1 MSLDTS
7 KSIGVPGPADS
18 DRRAFLARLRMLHD
32 ALDFVAAF
40 AALKG
45 LSERDLLRLQL
56 VIEELFTNTI
66 MHGYGKECDEPIEI
80 ALGAA
85 PGQVT
90 VQYEDA
96 AGPYDPARALAASH
110 EHLSEPLEQR
120 PIGHL
125 GVHLVATIVD
135 DMRYSRIGGRNQL
148 QILMRVAG

>member
-1 MSLDTS
+1 MSL
-7 KSIGVPGPADS
+7 PEPPDS
-18 DRRAFLARLRMLHD
+18 DRRAFRARLRMLHD

-40 AALKG
+40 AALRD

-90 VQYEDA
+90 VQYQDT
-96 AGPYDPARALAASH
+96 AGPYDPARALATSR
-110 EHLSEPLEQR
+110 ERVSEPLEQR
-120 PIGHL
+120 PVGHL
-125 GVHLVATIVD
+125 GVHLVAAIVD
-135 DMRYSRIGGRNQL
+135 DMRYARIGGRNQL

>member
-1 MSLDTS
+1 
-7 KSIGVPGPADS
+7 
-18 DRRAFLARLRMLHD
+18 MLHD

-40 AALKG
+40 AASKN

-80 ALGAA
+80 ALRAA

-96 AGPYDPARALAASH
+96 AGPYDPVRALADSRAQVSA
-110 EHLSEPLEQR
+110 PLEQR
-120 PIGHL
+120 PVGHL
-125 GVHLVATIVD
+125 GVHVIAAIVD
-135 DMRYSRIGGRNQL
+135 DMCYARIGGRNQL
-148 QILMRVAG
+148 QVLMRVAG

>member
-1 MSLDTS
+1 VSL
-7 KSIGVPGPADS
+7 PEAPDS

-66 MHGYGKECDEPIEI
+66 EHGYGHECDEPIDI

-85 PGQVT
+85 PGGVT

-96 AGPYDPARALAASH
+96 AAPYDPAHALATSR
-110 EHLSEPLEQR
+110 ERVSEPPEQR
-120 PIGHL
+120 PVGQL
-125 GVHLVATIVD
+125 GVHLVAGIVEEV
-135 DMRYSRIGGRNQL
+135 RYARVDGRNRL